1 MRLRLAIAVLAALA
15 APVHAADD
23 IYNIMKP
30 EPGARSA
37 TSEPWLAPKYKL
49 PRGTIQRPV
58 APRPP
63 RVETRRIPDVP
74 PPIVVPQTGR
84 SLPNIQPVVPGAG
97 VGGRETSQDRA
108 HALHASGRNV
118 WRAGRR
124 PLVLH
129 HHLREPVAQASARS
143 LP

>member
-1 MRLRLAIAVLAALA
+1 MRLRLAMVVMAALA
-15 APVHAADD
+15 APVHAADE

-30 EPGARSA
+30 EPGARAAA
-37 TSEPWLAPKYKL
+37 TPEPWLAPKYES
-49 PRGTIQRPV
+49 PRGTVQRPV

-97 VGGRETSQDRA
+97 AGGRETSQDRA
-108 HALHASGRNV
+108 TRCTHQ
-118 WRAGRR
+118 AGMYG
-124 PLVLH
+124 
-129 HHLREPVAQASARS
+129 AQAGDRS
-143 LP
+143 SYITTCVNQ

>member
-1 MRLRLAIAVLAALA
+1 MSLKLRLAIAALAALA
-15 APVHAADD
+15 QPVHAADD

-30 EPGARSA
+30 EAGARPA
-37 TSEPWLAPKYKL
+37 ISEPWLAPKYES

-84 SLPNIQPVVPGAG
+84 SLPNLQPVVPGAG

-108 HALHASGRNV
+108 MRCTHQ
-118 WRAGRR
+118 AGIYG
-124 PLVLH
+124 
-129 HHLREPVAQASARS
+129 AQAGDRS
-143 LP
+143 SYITTCVNQ

>member
-1 MRLRLAIAVLAALA
+1 MTLRLAMIALAALTV
-15 APVHAADD
+15 PVHAADD

-30 EPGARSA
+30 EPGTRAA
-37 TSEPWLAPKYKL
+37 TSEPWLAPKYES
-49 PRGTIQRPV
+49 PRGTVQRPV

-84 SLPNIQPVVPGAG
+84 SLPNIQPVTPGAG

-108 HALHASGRNV
+108 TRCTHQ
-118 WRAGRR
+118 AGMYG
-124 PLVLH
+124 
-129 HHLREPVAQASARS
+129 AQAGDRS
-143 LP
+143 SYITTCVNQ

>member
-1 MRLRLAIAVLAALA
+1 MRLRLAIVVIAAVAA
-15 APVHAADD
+15 APVLAADD

-37 TSEPWLAPKYKL
+37 TSEPWLAPKYES

-58 APRPP
+58 SPRPP

-84 SLPNIQPVVPGAG
+84 SLPNIPPVVPGAG

-108 HALHASGRNV
+108 TRCTHQ
-118 WRAGRR
+118 AGMYG
-124 PLVLH
+124 
-129 HHLREPVAQASARS
+129 AQAGDRS
-143 LP
+143 SYITTCVNQ

>member
-1 MRLRLAIAVLAALA
+1 MRLRLVIAAFVALV

-23 IYNIMKP
+23 IYKIMKP
-30 EPGARSA
+30 ERDARA
-37 TSEPWLAPKYKL
+37 AMPEPWLAPKYES

-97 VGGRETSQDRA
+97 VGGRETSQDRTTRCT
-108 HALHASGRNV
+108 HQ
-118 WRAGRR
+118 AGMYG
-124 PLVLH
+124 
-129 HHLREPVAQASARS
+129 AQAGDRS
-143 LP
+143 SYITTCVNQ

>member
-1 MRLRLAIAVLAALA
+1 MRLRLAISVLAVLS
-15 APVHAADD
+15 APAYAQNDT
-23 IYNIMKP
+23 YNIMKP
-30 EPGARSA
+30 EPGARST
-37 TSEPWLAPKYKL
+37 TSEPWLAPKYES

-108 HALHASGRNV
+108 TRCTHQ
-118 WRAGRR
+118 AGIYTG
-124 PLVLH
+124 
-129 HHLREPVAQASARS
+129 QTGDRS
-143 LP
+143 SYITTCVNQ

>member
-1 MRLRLAIAVLAALA
+1 MRLCLAIVAIAALA

-30 EPGARSA
+30 EPGARA
-37 TSEPWLAPKYKL
+37 TTSEPWLAPKYES

-63 RVETRRIPDVP
+63 RVETRRIPEVP

-84 SLPNIQPVVPGAG
+84 SLPNIQPVAPGAG

-108 HALHASGRNV
+108 TRCTHQ
-118 WRAGRR
+118 AGMYG
-124 PLVLH
+124 
-129 HHLREPVAQASARS
+129 AQAGDRASYITTCVNQ
-143 LP
+143 

>member
-1 MRLRLAIAVLAALA
+1 MRLCLAMVAIAALIV
-15 APVHAADD
+15 PVHAADD

-30 EPGARSA
+30 EPGARAA
-37 TSEPWLAPKYKL
+37 TSEPWLAPKYKS

-84 SLPNIQPVVPGAG
+84 SLPNIQPVTPGAG

-108 HALHASGRNV
+108 TRCTHQ
-118 WRAGRR
+118 AG
-124 PLVLH
+124 VYTG
-129 HHLREPVAQASARS
+129 QTGDRS
-143 LP
+143 SYITTCVNQ

>member
-1 MRLRLAIAVLAALA
+1 MRLCLAIFALVALA
-15 APVHAADD
+15 APLHAADD

-30 EPGARSA
+30 EPGARAA
-37 TSEPWLAPKYKL
+37 TEPWLAPKYES

-108 HALHASGRNV
+108 TRCTHQ
-118 WRAGRR
+118 AGMYGA
-124 PLVLH
+124 P
-129 HHLREPVAQASARS
+129 AGDRS
-143 LP
+143 SYITTCVNQ

>member
-1 MRLRLAIAVLAALA
+1 MRLRLAIAAFAALA

-23 IYNIMKP
+23 VYTIMKP
-30 EPGARSA
+30 ERGARA
-37 TSEPWLAPKYKL
+37 EAPEPWLAPKYES

-97 VGGRETSQDRA
+97 VGGRETSEDRA
-108 HALHASGRNV
+108 TRCTHQ
-118 WRAGRR
+118 AGMYTG
-124 PLVLH
+124 
-129 HHLREPVAQASARS
+129 QTGDRS
-143 LP
+143 SYITTCVNQ

>member
-1 MRLRLAIAVLAALA
+1 MRLCLAIIALAALT
-15 APVHAADD
+15 APVYAQND

-30 EPGARSA
+30 EPGARAAA
-37 TSEPWLAPKYKL
+37 TPEPWLAPKYES

-108 HALHASGRNV
+108 TRCTHQ
-118 WRAGRR
+118 AGMYGS
-124 PLVLH
+124 
-129 HHLREPVAQASARS
+129 QAGDRS
-143 LP
+143 SYITTCVNQ